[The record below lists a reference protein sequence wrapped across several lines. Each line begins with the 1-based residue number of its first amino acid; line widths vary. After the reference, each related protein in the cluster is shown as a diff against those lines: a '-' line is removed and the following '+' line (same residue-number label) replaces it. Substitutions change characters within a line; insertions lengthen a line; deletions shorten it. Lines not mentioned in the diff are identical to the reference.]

1 MANSQIWKGVATFD
15 QVNSTPF
22 KFYNNDFQFRQDAVK
37 VASFCAQR
45 LGYPSMDVEMDAE
58 QFFTCFESAVTTY
71 GNEIY
76 LYQIRNN
83 FLSLENSSNNL
94 PLNNS
99 VIKPNLNNIVRI
111 SQDYGT
117 EAEVGG
123 TVNLYK
129 GSIDLIEGQQD
140 YDLNEWAQ
148 QNLDLQPGDSIEVR
162 KVFYQNTPAIV
173 RYFDPYAGTGYGS
186 QQLLD
191 AFGFGNQSPAIN
203 FMLMPLNYDIGV
215 MQAIEMNDKIRR
227 SSFSFHIV
235 NNKLKIFPIPTK
247 VKKLFFEY
255 YINSE
260 KSSVISNPD
269 DNGDLDDNGG
279 LVTDIS
285 NVPYQNPV
293 YSQINAPGRYWI
305 FEYTLALASENLGL
319 IRGKYST
326 VPIPG
331 AETTLNQ
338 ADLISK
344 GKESQIALIEKL
356 RADLDEASRRAQLQ
370 RKAEENDNMQKVLGN
385 IPLPIWIG

>member
-1 MANSQIWKGVATFD
+1 MANSQLWNGVAVFD
-15 QVNSTPF
+15 QINSTPF
-22 KFYNNDFQFRQDAVK
+22 KFYNNDFQFRQDAIK

-45 LGYPSMDVEMDAE
+45 LGYPSMDVEMGAE
-58 QFFTCFESAVTTY
+58 QFFTCFEAAVTTY
-71 GNEIY
+71 GNELY

-83 FLSLENSSNNL
+83 FISLENSSNNF
-94 PLNNS
+94 PLNNT

-111 SQDYGT
+111 AQDYGT

-123 TVNLYK
+123 TVTLHK
-129 GSIDLIEGQQD
+129 GSLDLIEGQQD
-140 YDLNEWAQ
+140 YDLNAWTQ
-148 QNLDLQPGDSIEVR
+148 QNLDLQLGDSIEIR

-215 MQAIEMNDKIRR
+215 MQAIELNDDIRK

-235 NNKLKIFPIPTK
+235 NNMLKIFPIPTST
-247 VKKLFFEY
+247 KKLFFEY

-260 KSSVISNPD
+260 KSSVVSNQD
-269 DNGDLDDNGG
+269 SLGG
-279 LVTDIS
+279 LITDIS
-285 NVPYQNPV
+285 NVPYQNPI

-344 GKESQIALIEKL
+344 GKDSQTALIEKL
-356 RADLDEASRRAQLQ
+356 RLDLDEASRKMQLQ

-385 IPLPIWIG
+385 VPLPIWIG